1 MTDNN
6 WTFFSPNEGE
16 LRDIADNEASEI
28 IGVDSDEVSAE
39 AGARINNWKEQFEQL
54 LLDENGE
61 HTDTY
66 HEVNGTY
73 TGRFGLGI
81 STTGVVTLLSNE
93 IGNWYPTLSAG
104 VGGHIEC
111 IPVALP
117 AESASELC
125 TTRYDQ
131 RYLPCALWVN
141 EEFTYTTDNN
151 GDRLALNPFA
161 SLLLKL
167 QQDPFGLDEGEIH
180 GDVVLTSYET
190 DDEGNTLGLD
200 WRAAYSLGFFLALT
214 EPVVHNDDG
223 ESRRA
228 RQWRMIPNVTGDGYE
243 FRSADPFATV
253 GE

>member
-16 LRDIADNEASEI
+16 LRDIADNEASNI
-28 IGVDSDEVSAE
+28 IGADSDQVSAE
-39 AGARINNWKEQFEQL
+39 AGARINDWKQQFEEL
-54 LLDENGE
+54 LLTADGE
-61 HTDTY
+61 HSDEY
-66 HEVNGTY
+66 HEINGRY

-81 STTGVVTLLSNE
+81 STTGVVTLLRNE
-93 IGNWYPTLSAG
+93 VGNWYPTLKAG
-104 VGGHIEC
+104 VGGNIEL
-111 IPVALP
+111 IPVAIP

-125 TTRYDQ
+125 TTRNDQ
-131 RYLPCALWVN
+131 RFVACAVWVN
-141 EEFTYTTDNN
+141 EEFIYTTDNN

-161 SLLLKL
+161 SLLVKL
-167 QQDPFGLDEGEIH
+167 QQDPFGLDDCEIH
-180 GDVVLTSYET
+180 GDVVITSCET

-228 RQWRMIPNVTGDGYE
+228 RQWRMIPNVTDDGYE
-243 FRSADPFATV
+243 FRSADVFAMG